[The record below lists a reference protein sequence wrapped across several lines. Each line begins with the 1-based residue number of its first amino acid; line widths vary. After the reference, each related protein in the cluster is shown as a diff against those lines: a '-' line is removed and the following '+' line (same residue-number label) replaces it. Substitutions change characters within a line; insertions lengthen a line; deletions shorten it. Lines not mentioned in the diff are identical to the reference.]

1 MPKQSF
7 GPTSKKRTQTLLMA
21 LVQFANDA
29 LELEDDKIWVGLQAQ
44 VKTHWQT
51 EKSLVVETTARHL
64 VALTNVTALPLTLAQ
79 VKASL
84 KHLQTFVGILEDHR
98 TSQRGSDRWHFT
110 LRLWH
115 NRWEEEANQRTFEQ
129 VWEQQR
135 PDRTLLPVGDPDR
148 DDELSLW
155 RSCCQTALDTRLTTN
170 PLTAHT
176 GLAFDLTEVYCP
188 VGLVAY
194 QTDITKRSG
203 EVSPDLDQEATVYQ
217 PDQFLGYLLAQPDVQ
232 RIAIVGPP
240 GAGKTTLLQTLA
252 LKLLEQE
259 QNLPIWI
266 SLADLEGQSLDTYLL
281 ETWLKQTLKVFS
293 VPPSKMQAFAQQF
306 STGKVWLLLDAVDE
320 MGMVPSQALSFLA
333 KQLKGWVGEVH
344 VILTLRSQLWDTSH
358 NALETFTPYHS
369 LSFSYKSGDNQ
380 VQTVI
385 QNWFQNQLGDTLYR
399 QVIRPEFRRLKALIK
414 NPLYLALLCRTW
426 QLTQGQLPQTKAMLY
441 RQFVEAL
448 YDWKQDVLPTSLG
461 QRQQLNQALA
471 ALALQAM
478 TQTPPLFRFTHDF
491 VSQGLESDQ
500 LTLALQLGWL
510 QPVGWSPTTGDK
522 VYSFYHATFQEYF
535 AAQGIMD
542 GQQFVEYQTQIETL
556 QPIFSTQ
563 WQEVVL
569 LWLGRSDVSAAH
581 KTALLQSLVDFA
593 DGCGGFYQ
601 TQAKL
606 LATKGLAEFPQ
617 FAGGPGLLDQVV
629 NWRFQQQKDKPTVW
643 IDPAGEAL
651 AHSDR
656 NAVIVAIEKFVKQS
670 TNPFER
676 WLAAHSLGKNYDFG
690 NEVAIATLEQL
701 LAQISA
707 LDLQIDIAKSLADIQ
722 PGHPLALQTVQEII
736 HTASAPATRRKAAH
750 RLGTIDPGNADALQ
764 TLEQLL
770 DQADPIVQH
779 QALQSLQQIAPDH
792 PSGQLFEKVQ
802 KSTLAAKSAR
812 RRQKTPLDE
821 QQLIPFLEQKLQTTQ
836 DITTRIRY
844 AGRLGRLCPDH
855 AAVIDVLLHYLRT
868 SQNKTHLKHASEYLQ
883 EMLSGDTVSL
893 DSGTTTRMLDQV
905 RDIYLNPTCA
915 LQYQAAYKILWHGSQ
930 IFPHSQFCHLWQ
942 SVQHDLDFESG

>member
-29 LELEDDKIWVGLQAQ
+29 LEIEDDKIWVGLQAQ
-44 VKTHWQT
+44 IKTHWQT
-51 EKSLVVETTARHL
+51 EKRLVVETTARHL

-110 LRLWH
+110 LTLWH
-115 NRWEEEANQRTFEQ
+115 NRWEDDGNQRMFEQ
-129 VWEQQR
+129 VWEQHR
-135 PDRTLLPVGDPDR
+135 PDRTPPLALSSDSDPLD
-148 DDELSLW
+148 LW

-170 PLTAHT
+170 PLTAYT

-194 QTDITKRSG
+194 QTDAMKRSG
-203 EVSPDLDQEATVYQ
+203 EVPPELEQEATVYQ

-252 LKLLEQE
+252 LKLLEQG
-259 QNLPIWI
+259 QSLPIWI

-281 ETWLKQTLKVFS
+281 ETWLKQTLKVFT
-293 VPPSKMQAFAQQF
+293 VPPSQMQAFAQQF

-320 MGMVPSQALSFLA
+320 MGMVPSQALAFVA
-333 KQLKGWVGEVH
+333 KQLKGWLGEAH

-358 NALETFTPYHS
+358 NALETFTPYRS

-399 QVIRPEFRRLKALIK
+399 QVIRPEFRRLKALIT

-426 QLTQGQLPQTKAMLY
+426 QLTQGQLPKTKAMLY

-448 YDWKQDVLPTSLG
+448 YDWKQDVLPTSLS

-478 TQTPPLFRFTHDF
+478 SQTPPLFRFTPDF
-491 VSQGLESDQ
+491 VSQSLEPDQ

-510 QPVGWSPTTGDK
+510 QSVGWSQAIGDK
-522 VYSFYHATFQEYF
+522 VYAFYHATFQEYF
-535 AAQGIMD
+535 AAQAMTD
-542 GQQFVEYQTQIETL
+542 GQQFMQYQTQTETL
-556 QPIFSTQ
+556 YPLFIPQ
-563 WQEVVL
+563 WQEVML
-569 LWLGRSDVSAAH
+569 LWLGRSDVAAAH
-581 KTALLQSLVDFA
+581 KEELLQALVNFT
-593 DGCGGFYQ
+593 DGCGGFYEI
-601 TQAKL
+601 QAQL

-617 FAGGPGLLDQVV
+617 FSGGPGLLAQVV
-629 NWRFQQQKDKPTVW
+629 NWRFKQQKNKPTVW
-643 IDPAGEAL
+643 VDPAGEAL

-656 NAVIVAIEKFVKQS
+656 NAVIAAIEQFVRTS
-670 TNPFER
+670 THPFEQ

-690 NEVAIATLEQL
+690 NGVAIATLEHL
-701 LAQISA
+701 LSQISSP
-707 LDLQIDIAKSLADIQ
+707 DLQIEIAKSLADIQ
-722 PGHPLALQTVQEII
+722 PGHPLALQRLHEII
-736 HTASAPATRRKAAH
+736 QAASAPTTRRKAAH
-750 RLGTIDPGNADALQ
+750 RLGTIDLGNPVALQ

-770 DQADPIVQH
+770 DQENPIVRH
-779 QALQSLQQIAPDH
+779 QALKSLQQIAPDY
-792 PSGQLFEKVQ
+792 PVGSLSNGKQ
-802 KSTLAAKSAR
+802 KPMLASKSAR
-812 RRQKTPLDE
+812 RRRKTPLDE
-821 QQLIPFLEQKLQTTQ
+821 YQLIPFLEQKLQTTQ

-844 AGRLGRLCPDH
+844 AGRLGRLRPSHTD
-855 AAVIDVLLHYLRT
+855 AIDVLLYYLRT
-868 SQNKTHLKHASEYLQ
+868 SQHKTHLKHASDYLQ
-883 EMLSGDTVSL
+883 DMLSSDALAL
-893 DSGTTTRMLDQV
+893 DSITKMLVEAQA
-905 RDIYLNPTCA
+905 IYLNPTCA
-915 LQYQAAYKILWHGSQ
+915 SQYQAAYKILWHGSRT
-930 IFPHSQFCHLWQ
+930 FPFNQFRHFWQ
-942 SVQHDLDFESG
+942 SVVKRD